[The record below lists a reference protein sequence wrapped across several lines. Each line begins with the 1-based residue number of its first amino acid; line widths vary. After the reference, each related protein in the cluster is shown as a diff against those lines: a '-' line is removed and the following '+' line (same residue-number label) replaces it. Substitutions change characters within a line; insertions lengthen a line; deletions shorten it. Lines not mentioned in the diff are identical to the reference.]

1 MSETYKCCVV
11 VLLRCCVTFFLGR
24 VYVFPR
30 KIVYLYSE
38 NEKLIK
44 YV

>member
-1 MSETYKCCVV
+1 M
-11 VLLRCCVTFFLGR
+11 LRCCVVALLRYFFLGR